1 MHVHAEVNGLSG
13 FKRKRQKDYIK
24 LERERSRDREGIGGA
39 RIVMDMFK
47 TYYIY
52 GNINNFKSSI

>member
-13 FKRKRQKDYIK
+13 FKRKEQKDYMK
-24 LERERSRDREGIGGA
+24 LERSRDREGIGGA
-39 RIVMDMFK
+39 RMVMDLFK
-47 TYYIY
+47 TYYIH

>member
-13 FKRKRQKDYIK
+13 FKRKGQKDYMK
-24 LERERSRDREGIGGA
+24 LERSRDREGIGGA
-39 RIVMDMFK
+39 RMVMDPFK
-47 TYYIY
+47 TYYIH